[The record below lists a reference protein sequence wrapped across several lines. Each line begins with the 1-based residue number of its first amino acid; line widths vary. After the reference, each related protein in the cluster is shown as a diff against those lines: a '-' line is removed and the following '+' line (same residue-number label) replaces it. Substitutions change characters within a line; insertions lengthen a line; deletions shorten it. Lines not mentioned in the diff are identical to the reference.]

1 MSPGDRYLYP
11 LLNMYVL
18 YLDAF
23 ALILERAGQTSIQNK
38 LALFEEQLA
47 SIRSTTT
54 EEEKDVESIGSIL
67 LDLYTQLEQLD
78 NGNSEIAAIP
88 TGFYD
93 LDTILGGGLHRQEL
107 VILAGRPSMG
117 KCLGKGTRVIMYDG
131 TLKKVEDIRI
141 GDLLMGVDSTPR
153 QVLNLVRGTE
163 QMYWIRQN
171 RGIDYRVNA
180 SHVLSLQRSRNQ
192 YKYRRGDVLNI
203 SVTDY
208 LSKSNKFRSNYKG
221 YKVAI
226 DFLQK
231 PVPIDPYFLGLWLG
245 DGSASGSRITNPEPE
260 IEDFIYKYAQ
270 QINHKVTLSEN
281 ASSCLTYGIVSI
293 SRKQSTLHHCLHT
306 VMRQMDLL
314 NNKHIPHIYI
324 ANSEDCRLKLLAG
337 LLDTDGYYCS
347 RFNCFEITQKSLAL
361 SQQIKYLCDT
371 LGFSTSLKSKK
382 AVIKERRFEC
392 EVYRVRISGDLS
404 RIPTLVERKKAR
416 PLRTYRDWR
425 RTGIRIEPDKI
436 DEYYGFT
443 LDGDHLFMLEDGTVT
458 HNSAAAHQIAYS
470 IAKQQNAPTLLFS
483 LEMSKKQVVGRIAA
497 AQSAI
502 PANCFRT
509 GIMGTA
515 QWQTLAMQ
523 MLDMEL
529 VPFYISDYFSNSVL
543 SIGAKIK
550 QAIAQ
555 YGQIS
560 LVVVDYLQLM
570 SGGENEVRELGEI
583 TRRFKILA
591 RECNVPIILLSQ
603 LSRGVESRAD
613 KRPMMSDLRSSGAI
627 EQDADVVIMLYRDE
641 YYNPD
646 SSDRGIAEMNVVKQ
660 RNGPTGTVKLLFD
673 AQYTKFKNL
682 VRRD

>member
-1 MSPGDRYLYP
+1 MPG
-11 LLNMYVL
+11 
-18 YLDAF
+18 
-23 ALILERAGQTSIQNK
+23 ILERAGQTSIQNK

-117 KCLGKGTRVIMYDG
+117 K
-131 TLKKVEDIRI
+131 
-141 GDLLMGVDSTPR
+141 
-153 QVLNLVRGTE
+153 
-163 QMYWIRQN
+163 
-171 RGIDYRVNA
+171 
-180 SHVLSLQRSRNQ
+180 
-192 YKYRRGDVLNI
+192 
-203 SVTDY
+203 
-208 LSKSNKFRSNYKG
+208 
-221 YKVAI
+221 
-226 DFLQK
+226 
-231 PVPIDPYFLGLWLG
+231 
-245 DGSASGSRITNPEPE
+245 
-260 IEDFIYKYAQ
+260 
-270 QINHKVTLSEN
+270 
-281 ASSCLTYGIVSI
+281 
-293 SRKQSTLHHCLHT
+293 
-306 VMRQMDLL
+306 
-314 NNKHIPHIYI
+314 
-324 ANSEDCRLKLLAG
+324 
-337 LLDTDGYYCS
+337 
-347 RFNCFEITQKSLAL
+347 
-361 SQQIKYLCDT
+361 
-371 LGFSTSLKSKK
+371 
-382 AVIKERRFEC
+382 
-392 EVYRVRISGDLS
+392 
-404 RIPTLVERKKAR
+404 
-416 PLRTYRDWR
+416 
-425 RTGIRIEPDKI
+425 
-436 DEYYGFT
+436 
-443 LDGDHLFMLEDGTVT
+443 
-458 HNSAAAHQIAYS
+458 SAAAHQIAYS
-470 IAKQQNAPTLLFS
+470 IAKQQNFPTLLFS

-497 AQSAI
+497 AESAI

-509 GIMGTA
+509 GQMGTA

-603 LSRGVESRAD
+603 LSRGVESRTD

-641 YYNPD
+641 YYNQD
-646 SSDRGIAEMNVVKQ
+646 SPDRGIAEMIVVKQ

-682 VRRD
+682 IKRE